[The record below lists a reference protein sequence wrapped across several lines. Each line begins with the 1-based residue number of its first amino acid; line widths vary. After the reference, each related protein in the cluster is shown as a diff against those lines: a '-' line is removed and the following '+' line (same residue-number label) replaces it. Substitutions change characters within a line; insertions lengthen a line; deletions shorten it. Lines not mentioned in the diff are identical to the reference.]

1 MKLSV
6 IGSLSGVGKRYQER
20 YYHGPSVLTD
30 FTTASQF
37 AHHKPHADFFSSLTI
52 LFLCSSVNFAWKG
65 LKFNSMR
72 SYHHKRQ
79 QTQLQP
85 PHHHSKD
92 LQFPTAAPAK

>member
-1 MKLSV
+1 MGLGRDTKNDIIMDLLTRALS
-6 IGSLSGVGKRYQER
+6 R
-20 YYHGPSVLTD
+20 PSVLTD